1 MTDTPY
7 SKRETDMLLKRID
20 ENIQDGFAGVHER
33 LDKLNGQT
41 AKNTE
46 FRLKSE
52 GAFLLIK
59 VIGVA
64 NILAWGA
71 AMYKMLN

>member
-1 MTDTPY
+1 MEPNY
-7 SKRETDMLLKRID
+7 SKREIDMLIKEIHND
-20 ENIQDGFAGVHER
+20 VKDGFKGVHDR

-52 GAFLLIK
+52 G
-59 VIGVA
+59 VIGLGKWVGFANVVA
-64 NILAWGA
+64 IAAWIISA
-71 AMYKMLN
+71 FSK

>member
-1 MTDTPY
+1 MEQPY

-20 ENIQDGFAGVHER
+20 ENIEQGFAGIHER

-41 AKNTE
+41 LKNTE
-46 FRLKSE
+46 FRLKTE
-52 GAFLLIK
+52 GAMLLIK

-64 NILAWGA
+64 NIIVWAVA
-71 AMYKMLN
+71 IYNKFNP